1 MADVEISS
9 ITVRSPAE
17 AKRAAVAHVLAKR
30 DAIGAEVRE
39 RWPVL
44 AEEIVSLLARL
55 KAVDDEIRTVNGALA
70 PADRLELVE
79 ASWRH
84 QPERPGESIHK
95 VPAFKPAP
103 LYLATEIPA
112 LRPGDPS
119 HHIHWSR
126 R

>member
-1 MADVEISS
+1 MSVDVTT
-9 ITVRSPAE
+9 ITVRSPLE
-17 AKRAAVAHVLAKR
+17 HKRAAVACVLAKR
-30 DAIGAEVRE
+30 EEIGAEIRA

-44 AEEIVSLLARL
+44 AAEMVSLLTRQE
-55 KAVDDEIRTVNGALA
+55 AVDSEIRTLNPALD
-70 PADRLELVE
+70 PADRIDLVE
-79 ASWRH
+79 VSWRH

>member
-1 MADVEISS
+1 MSIDITT

-17 AKRAAVAHVLAKR
+17 AKRAAVACVLTNR

-44 AEEIVSLLARL
+44 AEEIVSLLTRL
-55 KAVDDEIRTVNGALA
+55 KAVDDEIRFVNGVLA
-70 PADRLELVE
+70 PSERLELVE
-79 ASWRH
+79 VSWRH

-95 VPAFKPAP
+95 VPAFRPAP